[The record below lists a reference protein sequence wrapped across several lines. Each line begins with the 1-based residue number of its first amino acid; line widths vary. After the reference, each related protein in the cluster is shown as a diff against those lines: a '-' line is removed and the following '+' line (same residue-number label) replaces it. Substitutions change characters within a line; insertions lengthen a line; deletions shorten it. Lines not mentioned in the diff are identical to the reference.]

1 MISSQAQIA
10 IMVETIRES
19 SAVQEENSDK
29 RVQTVLDAE
38 RKRDDMF
45 LAFQKE
51 QAEANRAHEMM
62 LKKFMMSGGN

>member
-10 IMVETIRES
+10 IMVEAIRES

-45 LAFQKE
+45 LAFQRE
-51 QAEANRAHEMM
+51 
-62 LKKFMMSGGN
+62 